1 MSFFCIIFLIK
12 TTNHGFEHSPL
23 TPPPLRTLQVMLLGP
38 MAACLKLW
46 ITLPFA
52 LESFRFAPAN
62 PDCWQ
67 RGSEDFCCDPEMK
80 VSTLGTGI
88 IWYFFWGRIFLL
100 KPFTR
105 WWQLKYF
112 YFQPELWG
120 RWTHFVKGVET
131 NNQFKI
137 RTIFMFLILNVSWT
151 SKSAKDKLQRR
162 GVWKQRSTNQCCWWL
177 ILWAYPHW
185 N

>member
-1 MSFFCIIFLIK
+1 MLFSSLFGEMIPFDLRIFFKGVGTHPPTPCKCWVKSPNLPK
-12 TTNHGFEHSPL
+12 GSPNLQESLGFS
-23 TPPPLRTLQVMLLGP
+23 TYPPPLRTLQVMLLRS

-67 RGSEDFCCDPEMK
+67 RGSEDFCCDQDMK

-88 IWYFFWGRIFLL
+88 IWYFFGGRFFLL

-112 YFQPELWG
+112 LFS
-120 RWTHFVKGVET
+120 T
-131 NNQFKI
+131 
-137 RTIFMFLILNVSWT
+137 RTLGNMNPFC
-151 SKSAKDKLQRR
+151 Q
-162 GVWKQRSTNQCCWWL
+162 GG
-177 ILWAYPHW
+177 
-185 N
+185 